1 MSKFLNAKKFNLQR
15 VECWGT
21 GSALREFLYVDDLA
35 EAVIFCLRNWDPCS
49 SNSPKDKSGDPL
61 TYLNV
66 GTGQE
71 ISIKNLAKLIAEKVG
86 YKGTIIWD
94 KTKPDGTKRKLLNID
109 KITNLGWL
117 ANTKLNLGLEKT
129 IANLKN
135 QEVL

>member
-1 MSKFLNAKKFNLQR
+1 M
-15 VECWGT
+15 
-21 GSALREFLYVDDLA
+21 
-35 EAVIFCLRNWDPCS
+35 
-49 SNSPKDKSGDPL
+49 
-61 TYLNV
+61 

-109 KITNLGWL
+109 NITNLGWL

>member
-1 MSKFLNAKKFNLQR
+1 M
-15 VECWGT
+15 
-21 GSALREFLYVDDLA
+21 
-35 EAVIFCLRNWDPCS
+35 
-49 SNSPKDKSGDPL
+49 
-61 TYLNV
+61 

-86 YKGTIIWD
+86 YKGAIIWD

-109 KITNLGWL
+109 NITNLGWL

-135 QEVL
+135 QEIL